1 MMRKQL
7 LNAIQIETLSKT
19 YQGGVQALNN
29 VSFNV
34 QEGQIFGLLGPNGS
48 GKTTLVKSLLSIINI
63 SSGSAKIFDEN
74 INHSKIRRRLGY
86 LPENHKYPLFLTG
99 YDVLFYYG
107 GLSNIPRVKL
117 KEKIPE
123 LLKIVSMDEWA
134 NVKIK
139 KYSKG
144 MMQRIGLAQA
154 LVSDPD
160 LIFLDEPT
168 DGIDPVGRREIH
180 DILKKLKNEGKT
192 IFLNSHMLAEVESVC
207 DEVAILKKGR
217 LLRIGTVEELT
228 TQKEHYT
235 FVVEPLSE
243 GIQNQLQNDI
253 QEIIFE
259 TDSKLLIAISNY
271 DELNRTIDTMRSKQI
286 LIKSIQNVK
295 SSLEDSF
302 IEIVNKEDQ

>member
-1 MMRKQL
+1 M
-7 LNAIQIETLSKT
+7 NAIQIETLSKT
-19 YQGGVQALNN
+19 YQGGIQALTD

-34 QEGQIFGLLGPNGS
+34 KKGQIFGLLGPNGS

-63 SSGSAKIFDEN
+63 TTGSAKIFDKD
-74 INHSKIRRRLGY
+74 IKDSKIRKRLGY

-107 GLSNIPRVKL
+107 GLNNIPVKEL
-117 KEKIPE
+117 KARIPE
-123 LLKIVSMDEWA
+123 LLKIVDMTDWGQT
-134 NVKIK
+134 KIK

-154 LVSDPD
+154 LVSDPE

-180 DILKKLKNEGKT
+180 DILKNLKAKGKT
-192 IFLNSHMLAEVESVC
+192 IFINSHMLAEVESVC

-217 LLRIGTVEELT
+217 LLRMGTIEELT
-228 TQKEHYT
+228 TQKEHYV
-235 FVVEPLSE
+235 FEVESLSE
-243 GIQNQLQNDI
+243 ETQNDLQNDV

-259 TDSKLLIAISNY
+259 TSEKLLIAISNY
-271 DELNRTIDTMRSKQI
+271 DELNRTIDLFRSKQI
-286 LIKSIQNVK
+286 ILKSIQNVK

-302 IEIVNKEDQ
+302 IEIVKEDK

>member
-1 MMRKQL
+1 MT
-7 LNAIQIETLSKT
+7 AIAIDSVSKT
-19 YQGGVQALNN
+19 YQGGIQALNN

-34 QEGQIFGLLGPNGS
+34 KEGQIFGLLGPNGA
-48 GKTTLVKSLLSIINI
+48 GKTTLVKSLLSIISI
-63 SSGSAKIFDEN
+63 SSGSAKIFDRDIKE
-74 INHSKIRRRLGY
+74 SSIRKRLGY

-99 YDVLFYYG
+99 EDVLFYYG
-107 GLSNIPRVKL
+107 GLSQISRIKL
-117 KEKIPE
+117 REKIPE
-123 LLKIVSMDEWA
+123 LLKMVSMQDWA

-180 DILKKLKNEGKT
+180 DILRKLRDQGKT

-207 DEVAILKKGR
+207 DEVAILKKGK
-217 LLRIGTVEELT
+217 LLRIGSVEELT
-228 TQKEHYT
+228 TKKENYIII
-235 FVVEPLSE
+235 VEPLAESTKKE
-243 GIQNQLQNDI
+243 L
-253 QEIIFE
+253 EAEELELIIE
-259 TDSKLLIAISNY
+259 SDEKIIASISNY
-271 DELNRTIDTMRSKQI
+271 DELNRIIDSLRRKQI
-286 LIKSIQNVK
+286 IIKSLHAMK

-302 IEIVNKEDQ
+302 IEIVREGEE